1 MHQLQKSSYFLAFC
15 QGNLLNVTDNSYAF
29 LTMCVYENKIKIT
42 IGECKNVL
50 DIVICHLETDA
61 YHSLN
66 VCPVTDE
73 SSYFWFSDL

>member
-1 MHQLQKSSYFLAFC
+1 
-15 QGNLLNVTDNSYAF
+15 
-29 LTMCVYENKIKIT
+29 MCLKM
-42 IGECKNVL
+42 CKNVL

-73 SSYFWFSDL
+73 SSFFWFSDLLRVHDK